1 MRIYKLKFKSNEQA
15 LDFFES
21 IKDGLIECVEVD
33 NVENE
38 FDIIHENEKLITTFE
53 VFPHTI
59 KHNFL

>member
-1 MRIYKLKFKSNEQA
+1 MRIYKLKFESNEQA

-38 FDIIHENEKLITTFE
+38 FDIIHENENLITTFE
-53 VFPHTI
+53 VFPTII